1 MELDLKQEVLKIHG
15 KNFILWRLFHVTAK
29 QLDSHNLSRY
39 QRPGVRKRAGLEG
52 TRKMKATNA
61 SEKLCWDHRTLN
73 LVSKRDEIF

>member
-1 MELDLKQEVLKIHG
+1 M
-15 KNFILWRLFHVTAK
+15 TAK

-61 SEKLCWDHRTLN
+61 SEKLCWDHRTLD